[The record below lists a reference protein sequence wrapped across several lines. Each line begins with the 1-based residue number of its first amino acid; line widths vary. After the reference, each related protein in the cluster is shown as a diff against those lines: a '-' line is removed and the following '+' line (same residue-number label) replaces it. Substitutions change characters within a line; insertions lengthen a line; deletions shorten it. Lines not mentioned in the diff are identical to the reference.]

1 MRVGRNVQELYRIA
15 MLWVEGPLSY
25 VEQLCVQ
32 SFLDAGHK
40 VTLYHYG
47 PVERVPEGATLLH
60 GSEILDREEFIAHGR
75 TGSMALFSD
84 VFRYHMLTKLDHTIW
99 ADTDAYC
106 MRPFTTDTGHFFG
119 WESEHHINGGVL
131 GLPPD
136 SPALAGLL
144 EMSGDE
150 YGIPFWYSDAAR
162 AKLQAQADAGN
173 PVHVSELPW
182 GVWGP
187 HAVTAWLH
195 RTGEDKYAFPREVL
209 YPIPFDMRR
218 RMVKAGRKASAEAF
232 LTDRTVS
239 IHLYGRRIRD
249 FLSSRPGGLPDE
261 GGLID
266 DLLKKHNIDPKAA
279 PIPVKD
285 KAEAEKAESA

>member
-1 MRVGRNVQELYRIA
+1 VSTLYHIA

-32 SFLDAGHK
+32 SFLDAGHD

-47 PVERVPEGATLLH
+47 PVSNVPEGTQIVH
-60 GSEILDREEFIAHGR
+60 GDAILKRDTFIQHGR
-75 TGSMALFSD
+75 TGSLALFSD
-84 VFRYHMLTKLDHTIW
+84 VFRYHLLSKSERVIW

-106 MRPFTTDTGHFFG
+106 MKPFETETGHYYG

-144 EMSGDE
+144 EMSEDE
-150 YGIPFWYSDAAR
+150 YGVPFWYSEGAQ
-162 AKLQAQADAGN
+162 AKLKAQADAGT

-187 HAVTAWLH
+187 HAVTAHLH
-195 RTGEDKYAFPREVL
+195 KTGEDRYAFPREVL
-209 YPIPFDMRR
+209 YPIPFQMRR
-218 RMVKAGRKASAEAF
+218 HMVKAGRRSSAESY
-232 LTDRTVS
+232 LTENTTS
-239 IHLYGRRIRD
+239 IHLYGRRVRE
-249 FLSSRPGGLPDE
+249 FLASRPDGLPDE

-266 DLLKKHNIDPKAA
+266 NLLKKHGIDPLAA
-279 PIPVKD
+279 PVVSK
-285 KAEAEKAESA
+285 KAKTEEAE